1 MGVFRWT
8 YRIVK
13 AVLVVYALLNAFLR
27 SRWFTVGFMLWRVL
41 RRRPTLN
48 VRKAAVIQFVNAGEP
63 AIYRRRG
70 LRKILSARRG
80 RV

>member
-1 MGVFRWT
+1 MGIFRWT

-13 AVLVVYALLNAFLR
+13 AMVVIYALFNAFLR

-41 RRRPTLN
+41 RRKPAVN
-48 VRKAAVIQFVNAGEP
+48 ARKAAVIQFVNAGEP

-70 LRKILSARRG
+70 LRKILSTRRS